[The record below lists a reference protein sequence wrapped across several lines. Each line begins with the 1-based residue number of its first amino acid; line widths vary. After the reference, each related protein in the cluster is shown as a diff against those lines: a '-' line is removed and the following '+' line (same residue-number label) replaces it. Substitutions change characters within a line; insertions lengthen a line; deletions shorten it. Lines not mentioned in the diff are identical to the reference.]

1 MKKTIYILILLII
14 PCTLF
19 AQHAKLKN
27 TEFVINAFYGVSGWK
42 GTLAGGTLTPDFG
55 PQFSVAGSYFLGTC
69 IGIGSGIGYSDYA
82 TTVKSDTYNMSI
94 PFTDEDG
101 DKFSYVVKANGISE
115 KDKLSALEIPLFV
128 AFRKPSSNLQFEAK
142 AGVKVSVPL
151 SSSYKQTKGT
161 ITTTGVYDAYG
172 VELSD
177 LPDHGFQ
184 TVTDLGSSGKLNT
197 KTSLSL
203 FAKAGIM
210 VPVSKIKLHLNL
222 YGAYGLSSV
231 LKEGDALFVSYPNV
245 YNSIGSLSTKT
256 ALVNGG
262 IQLGLEF

>member
-1 MKKTIYILILLII
+1 M
-14 PCTLF
+14 
-19 AQHAKLKN
+19 
-27 TEFVINAFYGVSGWK
+27 
-42 GTLAGGTLTPDFG
+42 
-55 PQFSVAGSYFLGTC
+55 
-69 IGIGSGIGYSDYA
+69 
-82 TTVKSDTYNMSI
+82 
-94 PFTDEDG
+94 
-101 DKFSYVVKANGISE
+101 
-115 KDKLSALEIPLFV
+115 
-128 AFRKPSSNLQFEAK
+128 
-142 AGVKVSVPL
+142 
-151 SSSYKQTKGT
+151 
-161 ITTTGVYDAYG
+161 
-172 VELSD
+172 
-177 LPDHGFQ
+177 
-184 TVTDLGSSGKLNT
+184 GSSGKLNT